1 MNHKDFGTKKKR
13 AMKDF
18 TKEDLL
24 LILNVYQQH
33 INDYV
38 DISTQDLDKIYLSV
52 SIEDLKTN
60 GISL

>member
-1 MNHKDFGTKKKR
+1 
-13 AMKDF
+13 MKDF
-18 TKEDLL
+18 TKQDLL

-38 DISTQDLDKIYLSV
+38 DISTQDLDKIYLAV
-52 SIEDLKTN
+52 AIEDLKTN